1 MAVKVELQAK
11 DVVSTIHVGYG
22 YYSSIVGRIFLD
34 TTKRQRPTSVA
45 KAKAQIPQAATIIK
59 GLCQLLS

>member
-1 MAVKVELQAK
+1 MA
-11 DVVSTIHVGYG
+11 TMHFGNWF
-22 YYSSIVGRIFLD
+22 YSSIVGRMFLD
-34 TTKRQRPTSVA
+34 ATKRQRPTSVA

>member
-1 MAVKVELQAK
+1 M
-11 DVVSTIHVGYG
+11 HVGYG
-22 YYSSIVGRIFLD
+22 YYSSIVGRMLLD
-34 TTKRQRPTSVA
+34 ATKRQRPTSVA